1 MTFSLRPADWLI
13 AGYNAILALLWGGL
27 WGQVWYAPWICAAH
41 WSAAVLPALLVLAPA
56 AGNGLRGRLM
66 GALREAYS
74 LMWLLSF
81 WTELGLLHPLRSI
94 AAHDGLIAGLDLAL
108 FGGHP
113 NLVWMPAM
121 PQLWFSELMHLIYFA
136 YYPLIFLPPLLM
148 GITGRSEALRDIT
161 LRLMVTYLGCYL
173 LYLAFPVVG
182 PAALMP
188 HYDGPLTHGF
198 FFQLTHHAREAGD
211 SLGTAFPSSHV
222 AGSVTIA
229 IVARAWLS
237 PRWSGLITLEA
248 VGVVFATVYTQNH
261 YAIDA
266 LAGIVWAVAL
276 QTVCVPL
283 LLWSLSPAAA
293 RPQVPILPGALPPLW
308 PEPVSSG
315 GTS

>member
-1 MTFSLRPADWLI
+1 MTSSTRPADWLI
-13 AGYNAILALLWGGL
+13 AGYNAILALLWSGL
-27 WGQVWYAPWICAAH
+27 WGQAWYAPWICVAH
-41 WSAAVLPALLVLAPA
+41 WSAAVLPALLA
-56 AGNGLRGRLM
+56 ASPMAGSGRRGRLM
-66 GALREAYS
+66 AALREAYP
-74 LMWLLSF
+74 LVWLLSF
-81 WTELGLLHPLRSI
+81 WTELGLLHPLRAI
-94 AAHDGLIAGLDLAL
+94 GGHDRLIAGLDMAL

-136 YYPLIFLPPLLM
+136 YFPLIFLPPLLL

-161 LRLMVTYLGCYL
+161 FRLMVTYLGCYL
-173 LYLAFPVVG
+173 FYLAFPVVG

-188 HYDGPLTHGF
+188 SYDGPLTHGF

-229 IVARAWLS
+229 LVARAWLS
-237 PRWSGLITLEA
+237 PRLAGLITAEA

-266 LAGIVWAVAL
+266 LAGIAWAVML
-276 QTVCVPL
+276 QTLGVPFL
-283 LLWSLSPAAA
+283 RWWLSPAAA
-293 RPQVPILPGALPPLW
+293 RPPVPILPGALPPIW
-308 PEPVSSG
+308 PEPVSTG
-315 GTS
+315 GGS